1 MSTVVIIAEL
11 LLRYGPDVAQTVQG
25 WISSGRHPT
34 PDDWE
39 RVFATARKSA
49 DAYRAEAEA
58 QADKMP

>member
-1 MSTVVIIAEL
+1 MNAVIIIAEL

-34 PDDWE
+34 PDDWA

-58 QADKMP
+58 DLDRKP

>member
-25 WISSGRHPT
+25 WISSGRNPT
-34 PDDWE
+34 AEDWA

-58 QADKMP
+58 ELDRKP